1 MSRLRL
7 DLPENTLHRVELS
20 VRVTDLNYGNHLGN
34 NALLGL
40 LHEARLQWF
49 RSLGYADEK
58 DLGGVGIILADAA
71 IIFQS
76 EAFLGEELLIDL
88 RIGDISRVAF
98 DLYYVVTTKN
108 DGRPVASAKTG
119 VVFFDYSNRRAA
131 PMPAAFRAVITE
143 EK

>member
-1 MSRLRL
+1 M
-7 DLPENTLHRVELS
+7 
-20 VRVTDLNYGNHLGN
+20 
-34 NALLGL
+34 LGL

-49 RSLGYADEK
+49 RSLGYVDEK

-108 DGRPVASAKTG
+108 GNRPVASAKTG
-119 VVFFDYSNRRAA
+119 VVFFDYSNRRTA